1 MPKRLVEPF
10 AVVPQTLASLPS
22 PGLLLA
28 SLDANGRPNA
38 MTIGWGA
45 VGVFWSKPMFVV
57 PVRESRYTHGCIEAT
72 GDFTVN
78 VLPAALAD
86 LAAFCGSVSGRDHDK
101 FAERN
106 IAWAPGRQ
114 VKSPVIEPCI
124 ITYEC
129 RVVHHNELAP
139 GVLDAAIKQSFYGS
153 PDYHTF
159 YFGEILA
166 VQVAEGV

>member
-1 MPKRLVEPF
+1 MDKRLVEPF
-10 AVVPQTLASLPS
+10 AVVAQTLKSLPS

-38 MTIGWGA
+38 MTIGWGS
-45 VGVFWSKPMFVV
+45 VGVFWSRPMFVV
-57 PVRESRYTHGCIEAT
+57 PVRESRYTHGCIAAT
-72 GDFTVN
+72 GDFTVH
-78 VLPAALAD
+78 VLPAD
-86 LAAFCGSVSGRDHDK
+86 LAEVAAYCGSVSGRDHDK
-101 FAERN
+101 FAERGL
-106 IAWAPGRQ
+106 AWTPGRH
-114 VKSPVIEPCI
+114 VRSPI
-124 ITYEC
+124 IAQCLISYEC

-166 VQVAEGV
+166 VHVDEDV